1 MSLGTSSYVRCI
13 VHRSRSDKCP
23 KSSPQVAHVTTAV
36 LRCFY
41 SDSKGASGAV
51 VVLTALAQC
60 HALED
65 QLTKTRFTVPSPS
78 EDFSRN
84 AAGAPPPRLHRDSC
98 GGLAAA
104 GQSQLDEAPICLF
117 CRVSRQW
124 NWPEGGST
132 RCRMVRVLML

>member
-36 LRCFY
+36 LRCFM
-41 SDSKGASGAV
+41 SDCMGASGAV

-65 QLTKTRFTVPSPS
+65 ELTKTCFTVPSPS

-84 AAGAPPPRLHRDSC
+84 AAGAGPQRLHQDSC

-104 GQSQLDEAPICLF
+104 ATWKLSALENLPWSAARH
-117 CRVSRQW
+117 RVK
-124 NWPEGGST
+124 
-132 RCRMVRVLML
+132 LA